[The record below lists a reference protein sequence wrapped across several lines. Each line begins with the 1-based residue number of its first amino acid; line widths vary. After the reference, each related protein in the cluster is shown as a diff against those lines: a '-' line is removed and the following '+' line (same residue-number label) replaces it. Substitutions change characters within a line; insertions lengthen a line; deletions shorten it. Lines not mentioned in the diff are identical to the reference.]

1 MKELTVHRDGEQR
14 PRVGAAVTV
23 SLVPEVRGGPFVF
36 WDGIAAACAAAE
48 RIGFHGL
55 EVFPHTAAGVP
66 VDELRA
72 ALSDHGLALAAV
84 GTGRAG

>member
-36 WDGIAAACAAAE
+36 
-48 RIGFHGL
+48 
-55 EVFPHTAAGVP
+55 
-66 VDELRA
+66 
-72 ALSDHGLALAAV
+72 
-84 GTGRAG
+84 